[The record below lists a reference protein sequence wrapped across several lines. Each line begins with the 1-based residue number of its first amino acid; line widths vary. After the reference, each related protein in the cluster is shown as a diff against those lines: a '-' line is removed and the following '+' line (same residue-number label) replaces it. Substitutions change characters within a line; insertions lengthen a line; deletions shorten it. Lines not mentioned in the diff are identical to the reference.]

1 VTVTIS
7 APRFAAAALPGVA
20 AVAACL
26 ATAAPAQKPAAAPA
40 IVPLFEEACLNG
52 GLSLAAR
59 EAAMASGGWEAIP
72 ADGLKLKPL
81 EPNPMNGDF
90 AKPETVRQWKRSVGG
105 GEVRAV
111 LATFRAKGTYP
122 VACVLLVPDVQNS
135 WPYWDSFGD
144 VLKPL
149 GVKAKETDLPHY
161 RGYSGR
167 LADGRKA
174 RANIMSR
181 SAIEPGSKRLMHL
194 LIAF

>member
-1 VTVTIS
+1 MKARTLGAI
-7 APRFAAAALPGVA
+7 AAC
-20 AVAACL
+20 ACL
-26 ATAAPAQKPAAAPA
+26 ATSALAEKPTADPA

-59 EAAMASGGWEAIP
+59 EAAMAASGWETMP
-72 ADGLKLKPL
+72 AEGLKLKPL

-90 AKPETVRQWKRSVGG
+90 AKPETVRQWRRSVGG
-105 GEVRAV
+105 REVRAV
-111 LATFRAKGTYP
+111 LATFRTKGAYP
-122 VACVLLVPDVQNS
+122 TACILLVPDVQYS
-135 WPYWDSFGD
+135 WPYWDAFGH

-161 RGYSGR
+161 RAYSGK

-181 SAIEPGSKRLMHL
+181 SAVEPGSKKLMHL